1 MLKTKNKQ
9 KKRNTKQFKKQLNK
23 KTNKMNKMNNQN
35 NPKMKTNKK
44 EKSKE
49 VIKLQELLKS
59 YSRNKNVE
67 GYDIVEKLID
77 DEKLIGNIDN
87 THFNSNEL
95 ISMDY
100 EISNIDFENKI
111 IVTRITCNESM
122 TSEFMLNE
130 LKKENLSNRYK
141 EWLSGFSIRF
151 GEFILDVFD
160 DFSIQTINY
169 VRIGCGIISSEIIE
183 PKNKTGYRL
192 FPENYQS

>member
-9 KKRNTKQFKKQLNK
+9 KKRNTKQFKKQLNR
-23 KTNKMNKMNNQN
+23 KTNKMNNQN

-44 EKSKE
+44 VKSKE

-130 LKKENLSNRYK
+130 LKKRELSNRYV
-141 EWLSGFSIRF
+141 EWLSNFSTRF
-151 GEFILDVFD
+151 GEMILDVFD
-160 DFSIQTINY
+160 DFTIQTINY
-169 VRIGCGIISSEIIE
+169 VRIGCGIISSEFIE

-192 FPENYQS
+192 FPENYHS